1 VSSAAPA
8 GQLRAEDVSFAYL
21 GAVRA
26 ALRHIDLAVTPGEV
40 VLVTGAS
47 GCGKSTL
54 ALALCGLIPSR
65 VHGELRGRVMFGDMA
80 LSGMKP
86 HEASQL
92 VGMVFQN
99 PNLQLINQTV
109 QSEVAFGPENLAL
122 PQPEIAARVDWCL
135 DVTGMAG
142 MRKAAVITLS
152 GGQKQ
157 RTAIA
162 ATLAMQP
169 RILVLDEPLSDL
181 DPVGAQEVL
190 STLQRLTRDR
200 GTGVVII
207 EHRVDEVAPWAD
219 RVVLMDDG
227 RVVLDKP
234 PRAAW
239 AERSPWLAAGV
250 GIPDMI
256 RLAHAVPEAFGSLLP
271 LSVEEAAGALK
282 DTWFEAA
289 LAAATAERH
298 GGAAVP
304 APAPPPRPIP
314 AGLPGSLNGAPAGP
328 VAGTAPAT
336 DPAVLSWEGVS
347 VEFDGKRAVDGVTL
361 AVHEGEW
368 VAVIGANGSGKS
380 TLTGLPVGLGKPSA
394 GVVRF
399 RGQPVR
405 PGKVFEHAA
414 QVALLLQAADDM
426 LFETTVLKELE
437 FGFRFRARPKNPVLD
452 VPEAI
457 EFFGFGGRE
466 EDSPWELSQGG
477 RQRLALA
484 ALLVGAPG
492 VLVLDEPTTG
502 QDADHMRAFL
512 RLLDRVRART
522 GITIVTVTH
531 DIRGLASRAA
541 RIVLL
546 GEGRVRMDGPTSTVF
561 ARAGELARWGVLAPP
576 LARLQVDLLGPATG
590 DVLLDVDELAAAVLA
605 HRPGAARAAP
615 GGTGALRP

>member
-1 VSSAAPA
+1 MSEARTA
-8 GQLRAEDVSFAYL
+8 GELRADDVSFAYV
-21 GAVRA
+21 GAARA
-26 ALRHIDLAVTPGEV
+26 ALRHVNLSVARGEV
-40 VLVTGAS
+40 ILITGAS

-65 VHGELRGRVMFGDMA
+65 VHGELRGRVMFGA
-80 LSGMKP
+80 TPLSGMKP

-142 MRKAAVITLS
+142 MRTAAVVTLS

-162 ATLAMQP
+162 ATLAMRP

-190 STLQRLTRDR
+190 ATLQRLARNG
-200 GTGVVII
+200 GTGVIVI

-227 RVVLDKP
+227 SIVLDQP

-239 AERSPWLAAGV
+239 AEPGPWRAAGV
-250 GIPDMI
+250 GIPDMV
-256 RLAHAVPEAFGSLLP
+256 RLAHAVPGAFGSRLP
-271 LSVEEAAGALK
+271 LSVVEAADAVK
-282 DTWFEAA
+282 DTWFETA
-289 LAAATAERH
+289 LAAAAAERRNV
-298 GGAAVP
+298 GGMP
-304 APAPPPRPIP
+304 AGQPPDPRPP
-314 AGLPGSLNGAPAGP
+314 
-328 VAGTAPAT
+328 
-336 DPAVLSWEGVS
+336 VLSWDGVS
-347 VEFDGKRAVDGVTL
+347 VEFDGKRAVDDVTL
-361 AVHEGEW
+361 AVDEGEW
-368 VAVIGANGSGKS
+368 VALIGANGSGKS
-380 TLTGLPVGLGKPSA
+380 TLTGLTVGLGKPSA

-399 RGQPVR
+399 RGRAVR
-405 PGKVFEHAA
+405 PGKVFDHAA

-426 LFETTVLKELE
+426 LFETTVRKELE
-437 FGFRFRARPKNPVLD
+437 FGFRFRARPEDPVLD
-452 VPEAI
+452 VPEAV
-457 EFFGFGGRE
+457 EFFGFTGRE
-466 EDSPWELSQGG
+466 ADSPWELSQGG

-502 QDADHMRAFL
+502 QDANHMRSFL

-541 RIVLL
+541 RVVLL
-546 GEGRVRMDGPTSTVF
+546 GEGQVRADGPTSRVF
-561 ARAGELARWGVLAPP
+561 AMTGDLIRWGVLAPP
-576 LARLQVDLLGPATG
+576 LARLQSELLGPAAG
-590 DVLLDVDELAAAVLA
+590 DVLLEVDELASAVLA
-605 HRPGAARAAP
+605 HRHGAARVISP
-615 GGTGALRP
+615 GAGVLRP

>member
-1 VSSAAPA
+1 VSEARTA
-8 GQLRAEDVSFAYL
+8 GGLRADDVSFAYV
-21 GAVRA
+21 GAARA
-26 ALRHIDLAVTPGEV
+26 ALRHVNLSVARGEV
-40 VLVTGAS
+40 ILITGAS

-65 VHGELRGRVMFGDMA
+65 VHGELRGRVMFGA
-80 LSGMKP
+80 TPLSGMKP

-142 MRKAAVITLS
+142 MRTAAVVTLS
-152 GGQKQ
+152 GAQKQ

-162 ATLAMQP
+162 ATLAMRP

-190 STLQRLTRDR
+190 ATLQRLARNG
-200 GTGVVII
+200 GTGVIVI

-227 RVVLDKP
+227 SIVLDQP

-239 AERSPWLAAGV
+239 AEPGPWRAAGV
-250 GIPDMI
+250 GIPDMV
-256 RLAHAVPEAFGSLLP
+256 RLAHAVPGAFGSRLP
-271 LSVEEAAGALK
+271 LSVVEAADAVK
-282 DTWFEAA
+282 DTWFETA
-289 LAAATAERH
+289 LAAAAAERRNV
-298 GGAAVP
+298 GGMP
-304 APAPPPRPIP
+304 AGQPPDPRPP
-314 AGLPGSLNGAPAGP
+314 
-328 VAGTAPAT
+328 
-336 DPAVLSWEGVS
+336 VLSWDGVS
-347 VEFDGKRAVDGVTL
+347 VEFDGKRAVDDVTL
-361 AVHEGEW
+361 AVDEGEW
-368 VAVIGANGSGKS
+368 VALIGANGSGKS
-380 TLTGLPVGLGKPSA
+380 TLTGLTVGLGKPSA

-399 RGQPVR
+399 RGRAVR
-405 PGKVFEHAA
+405 PGKVFDHAA

-426 LFETTVLKELE
+426 LFETTVRKELE
-437 FGFRFRARPKNPVLD
+437 FGFRFRARPEDPVLD
-452 VPEAI
+452 VPEAV
-457 EFFGFGGRE
+457 EFFGFTGRE
-466 EDSPWELSQGG
+466 ADSPWELSQGG

-502 QDADHMRAFL
+502 QDANHMRSFL

-541 RIVLL
+541 RVVLL
-546 GEGRVRMDGPTSTVF
+546 GEGQVRADGPTSRVF
-561 ARAGELARWGVLAPP
+561 AMTGDLIRWGVLAPP
-576 LARLQVDLLGPATG
+576 LARLQSELLGPAAG
-590 DVLLDVDELAAAVLA
+590 DVLLEVDELASAVLA
-605 HRPGAARAAP
+605 HRHGAARVISP
-615 GGTGALRP
+615 GAGVLLP